1 MGLPM
6 GLPSLTLPFI
16 LPGLEKFAFKT
27 YRAGLFKH
35 NEFGLTSRSPAHRNG
50 VSSGVF
56 QWKVGDNG
64 ETKQLEE
71 RTKGRISIMASDG
84 R

>member
-16 LPGLEKFAFKT
+16 LLGFEKFAFKT

-35 NEFGLTSRSPAHRNG
+35 NEFFLFFFSVLRKNVLVKTVITS
-50 VSSGVF
+50 
-56 QWKVGDNG
+56 
-64 ETKQLEE
+64 
-71 RTKGRISIMASDG
+71 
-84 R
+84 